1 MLGQAAFSD
10 LSRSSYTPVETQPQL
25 FARKKELR
33 TQSDGEQDNRRLLGG
48 TIQVRR
54 EIAIGG
60 ERERIEESKEEVDRL
75 LEQVTGQID
84 TMEDVS
90 EIAQ

>member
-1 MLGQAAFSD
+1 MFGQAAFSD

-33 TQSDGEQDNRRLLGG
+33 TKSPSRGSEQDNRRLGG
-48 TIQVRR
+48 TMQVRR
-54 EIAIGG
+54 EMTIGG

-75 LEQVTGQID
+75 L
-84 TMEDVS
+84 
-90 EIAQ
+90 

>member
-1 MLGQAAFSD
+1 M
-10 LSRSSYTPVETQPQL
+10 
-25 FARKKELR
+25 
-33 TQSDGEQDNRRLLGG
+33 
-48 TIQVRR
+48 
-54 EIAIGG
+54 AIGG
-60 ERERIEESKEEVDRL
+60 EQERIEESKEEVDRL